1 MSKNNYGKAGFYT
14 LIILPALLIMLW
26 LTVYPVLNVLSLS
39 FFKYNFM
46 DDHKTF
52 VAFGNYVNILKEP
65 VFREAFGNTL
75 VFSILATA
83 AEVVLGIVLA
93 LLFYGHFRGKKA
105 FMIIAIFPMMISS
118 MVICAVWKTLYH
130 YDIGLFNF
138 LLREAGAK
146 PVGWLINQGKAL
158 LSIVLV
164 DIWQWTPFAFIMM
177 QAAMSSIPEE
187 VFEAA
192 QLDGANY
199 WNRTFRITLPILSDQ
214 ILLLIMLRTIDTF
227 KLFGK
232 VYALTQGGPGNS
244 TETLSY
250 YIYREGFSYFNLGK
264 ASTAS
269 MYVLLVVAGI
279 SFIYIRKILRK
290 D

>member
-1 MSKNNYGKAGFYT
+1 MIQNRFNRSGFYY
-14 LIILPALLIMLW
+14 LIILPAFLIMLW
-26 LTVYPVLNVLSLS
+26 LTIYPVLNVFSLS
-39 FFKYNFM
+39 FFKYNYLN
-46 DDHKTF
+46 DDKQF
-52 VAFGNYVNILKEP
+52 IGLGNYFSILTEP
-65 VFREAFGNTL
+65 IFREAFRNTL
-75 VFSILATA
+75 VFSVLATV
-83 AEVVLGIVLA
+83 AEVGLGIIMA
-93 LLFYGHFRGKKA
+93 LLFFGHFKGKKT

-130 YDIGLFNF
+130 YDIGLFNYI
-138 LLREAGAK
+138 LRGAGGEGI
-146 PVGWLINQGKAL
+146 GWLIDQSKAL
-158 LSIVLV
+158 FSIVIV

-177 QAAMSSIPEE
+177 QASMGSIPEE
-187 VFEAA
+187 IFEAA
-192 QLDGANY
+192 QLDGASY
-199 WNRTFRITLPILSDQ
+199 LKTTFRITIPILSDQ
-214 ILLLIMLRTIDTF
+214 IMLLIMLRTIDTF

-269 MYVLLVVAGI
+269 IYVLVVVAGI
-279 SFIYIRKILRK
+279 SFIYIRNILKK